1 MNKESLRVR
10 FGRRLREIRVEQGIS
25 QEKLAEKS
33 GVLRTTISRIETGRY
48 NASIDIVDKITS
60 AMCVTFEMKKSD

>member
-60 AMCVTFEMKKSD
+60 AMCVTFEMKK